1 MSGAL
6 TRRGHRRRILAPE
19 GAGIHQN
26 LPKKVD
32 ADSCASISSLDFPS
46 RFVDLLKDQDIQKI
60 VMPPYDSG
68 LETWQLN
75 EICKHDPGT
84 PDIYV
89 KMGLP
94 PYTGPITTATG

>member
-6 TRRGHRRRILAPE
+6 TRRGHRCRILAPE
-19 GAGIHQN
+19 GARIHQN

-32 ADSCASISSLDFPS
+32 TDSYASISSLDFPS

-75 EICKHDPGT
+75 EICKHDPDT

-94 PYTGPITTATG
+94 SYTGPITTATG